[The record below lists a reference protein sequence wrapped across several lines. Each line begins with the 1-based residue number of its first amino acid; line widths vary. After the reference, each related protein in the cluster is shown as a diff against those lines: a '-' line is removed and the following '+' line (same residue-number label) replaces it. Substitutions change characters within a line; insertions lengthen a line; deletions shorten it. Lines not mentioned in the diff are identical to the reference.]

1 MGRTVIAI
9 EARIPD
15 PATVGGVAQV
25 IMSLAD
31 GLSRLQDGDEEYVFI
46 GTEESRSW
54 LGKRISGPCR
64 LHVVARGYKE
74 RLLQSSI
81 GPVLLSA
88 RELFRAAR
96 SSIKPPGNRSGV
108 AIARSDGVA
117 ESLGA
122 KLIHFV
128 TQRAYMT
135 DRASIYHPHD
145 LQHVHMPDFFDAKT
159 LRWRQ
164 QNYPVFCQ
172 RAKVVAVE
180 STWTKNDVIA
190 NLNVPEDKVIIV
202 PMPPPMVSTSS
213 ADSSNA
219 DLSTFVQLPSRF
231 ILYPA
236 QTWPHKNHLRLIDA
250 LAILKSE
257 FGLVVPLV
265 ATGRQNEFYTTIAA
279 RVSEARLGDQI
290 RFLGYVDDARLT
302 ALYRSAVAVVVPTR
316 FESLSLPIW
325 EAFAI
330 GTPVA
335 CSRVTSLPEQ
345 LGGAGV
351 LFDPDDPKDMAL
363 AIMKLWQDDRLRQ
376 DCVAKGAARLRD
388 FSWDRTARHF
398 RAIYRRTVGSELTGE
413 DEQLLSAPAII

>member
-1 MGRTVIAI
+1 
-9 EARIPD
+9 
-15 PATVGGVAQV
+15 
-25 IMSLAD
+25 MSLAD
-31 GLSRLQDGDEEYVFI
+31 GLSRLQDGEEEYVFI
-46 GTEESRSW
+46 GTEESRRW
-54 LGKRISGPCR
+54 LGRRVSGPCR
-64 LHVVARGYKE
+64 LHVAARSYKE

-88 RELFRAAR
+88 RELLRSAR
-96 SSIKPPGNRSGV
+96 SSIKSPGNPSV
-108 AIARSDGVA
+108 AAIARSDGVA

-122 KLIHFV
+122 RLIHFV
-128 TQRAYMT
+128 TQRAYIT
-135 DRASIYHPHD
+135 DCPSIYHPHD
-145 LQHVHMPDFFDAKT
+145 LQHVHMPSLFDAKT

-164 QNYPVFCQ
+164 QNFPAFCQ
-172 RAKVVAVE
+172 RANVVAVE
-180 STWTKNDVIA
+180 STWTKKDVVA
-190 NLNVPEDKVIIV
+190 NMNVPEDKVVIV
-202 PMPPPMVSTSS
+202 PMPPPMLSTDS

-219 DLSTFVQLPSRF
+219 DLSTFAQLPSRF

-265 ATGRQNEFYTTIAA
+265 ATGRRNEFYSTIAA
-279 RVSEARLGDQI
+279 RVSEVGLSDQI

-302 ALYRSAVAVVVPTR
+302 ALYRSAVAVVVPTK

-325 EAFAI
+325 EAFAT

-335 CSRVTSLPEQ
+335 CSRVTPLPEQ
-345 LGGAGV
+345 LGGAGL
-351 LFDPDDPKDMAL
+351 LFDPDDAKDMAL
-363 AIMKLWQDDRLRQ
+363 AIITLWQDDRLRQ
-376 DCVAKGAARLRD
+376 DFVEKGAARLRD

-398 RAIYRRTVGSELTGE
+398 RAIYRRAVGTTLTEE